1 MRRSLLRALSI
12 AASLLRQRPAEL
24 AAGLERRIVGR
35 VAAGDALA
43 HNVQSRVA
51 AVLNY
56 MANIFHIMSI
66 TPFSNLAAEIQA
78 LNSS

>member
-1 MRRSLLRALSI
+1 MLSP
-12 AASLLRQRPAEL
+12 QRFEKMSGSQAKP
-24 AAGLERRIVGR
+24 GV
-35 VAAGDALA
+35 
-43 HNVQSRVA
+43 SA

-56 MANIFHIMSI
+56 MADIFHIMSI